1 MFIASLIIN
10 WLAHLRQKPC
20 KLRKDFV
27 GKEER
32 NIVFGNQK
40 TWVDVEA
47 DEATFDKRDISQD
60 PALQHLVVKKNE
72 TIMWE
77 QWGGVTQRGRPRTL
91 VLRKLIPK
99 LTVKRAPGPG
109 AIRKTEW
116 NTIANEFLLDRKVIL
131 HTDSAK
137 SYKAK
142 VRGFARQSGTL
153 QEAGEGEWQV
163 QVVEPQICRYRY
175 PTRSLALRR
184 N

>member
-10 WLAHLRQKPC
+10 CLAHLRQKTC

-40 TWVDVEA
+40 TWVDVE
-47 DEATFDKRDISQD
+47 TRRLSTRGTSPRILLCNTWSSKRTKPSCGSSGGGCHAAWPSSYFGPAEVDPQKGTRARCYPENRVEHHRERISLGSQGH
-60 PALQHLVVKKNE
+60 PSY
-72 TIMWE
+72 
-77 QWGGVTQRGRPRTL
+77 R
-91 VLRKLIPK
+91 
-99 LTVKRAPGPG
+99 
-109 AIRKTEW
+109 
-116 NTIANEFLLDRKVIL
+116 F
-131 HTDSAK
+131 SK